1 MNFFICLNFKPLY
14 HSGVFCKGESNNH
27 MPSYHSSCGR
37 THYFYKGYKIYSIT
51 EGTSLLFS
59 YIYSILI
66 FHNSCIFTIFRIR
79 TLYWIL
85 SFLKSEA
92 QPFILRAGVP
102 LHNGLLNYFD
112 TADNAFISAYRRH
125 HHNPETIDIV
135 IEYMASP
142 SIEGKTLV
150 LVDPMLA
157 TGQSLRTAFE
167 ALKPFG
173 TPDSIHLVCVIGS
186 EDGINFIRKAFPKNT
201 HLWIAAVDPI
211 LNDHGYIVPGLGDA
225 GDLAFGEKL

>member
-1 MNFFICLNFKPLY
+1 M
-14 HSGVFCKGESNNH
+14 
-27 MPSYHSSCGR
+27 
-37 THYFYKGYKIYSIT
+37 
-51 EGTSLLFS
+51 
-59 YIYSILI
+59 YIHNISRKNSILNTFI
-66 FHNSCIFTIFRIR
+66 SEIRSTTIQSDRMRFRKNIER
-79 TLYWIL
+79 IGEVLAYEMSKYLDYKATPIKTPLGISHVNL
-85 SFLKSEA
+85 PQNDLVLCS
-92 QPFILRAGVP
+92 ILRAGVP

-157 TGQSLRTAFE
+157 TGQSLQTAFE

>member
-1 MNFFICLNFKPLY
+1 M
-14 HSGVFCKGESNNH
+14 
-27 MPSYHSSCGR
+27 
-37 THYFYKGYKIYSIT
+37 
-51 EGTSLLFS
+51 
-59 YIYSILI
+59 YIHNISRKNSILNTFI
-66 FHNSCIFTIFRIR
+66 SEIRSTTIQSDRMRFRKNIER
-79 TLYWIL
+79 IGEVLAYEMSKYLDYKATAIKTPLGISHVNL
-85 SFLKSEA
+85 PQNDLVLCS
-92 QPFILRAGVP
+92 ILRAGVP

-173 TPDSIHLVCVIGS
+173 TPDSIHLACVIGS

>member
-1 MNFFICLNFKPLY
+1 M
-14 HSGVFCKGESNNH
+14 
-27 MPSYHSSCGR
+27 
-37 THYFYKGYKIYSIT
+37 
-51 EGTSLLFS
+51 
-59 YIYSILI
+59 YIHNISRKNSILNTFI
-66 FHNSCIFTIFRIR
+66 SEIRSTTIQSDRMRFRKNIER
-79 TLYWIL
+79 IGEVLAYEMSKYL
-85 SFLKSEA
+85 DYKSTPIKTPLGISHVNLP
-92 QPFILRAGVP
+92 QNDLVLCSILRAGVP